1 MSETQTQ
8 AAGVIHDLG
17 YRRYDGPRMGRAQ
30 IVRALTWHSFRSAF
44 GIGRG
49 VKAKI
54 IPILAIIAIC
64 LPAFVN
70 AFAVAR
76 GNPRL
81 FGYDVYVPQLRV
93 IVVTIFIAA
102 QAPELVSRDLRS
114 HVLPLYFSRPLRRL
128 DYPLAKYIAL
138 TAACLLLVEVP
149 LLILYLGTIA
159 SAKSSHGVWAETRA
173 LIPGLGVGLMWAV
186 LLAAV
191 GLALASLTGRRAY
204 ATGIVAIA
212 CFLTWTLS
220 LLLIEVPLLILYVGT
235 IASAKN
241 SHGVWSET
249 RALIP
254 GLGVGLMWAVLMA
267 AVGLV
272 LASLTGR
279 RAYATGIVAIACF
292 LTWTVSET
300 LIQIEGGIT
309 STSTGARIGGLFSPF
324 NILDGVRIWL
334 GGTSQGEDANP
345 GHFGPLYGVVAVLLL
360 AACLGGLAARY
371 RKVSQS

>member
-1 MSETQTQ
+1 MSDTRG

-17 YRRYDGPRMGRAQ
+17 YRRYDGPRLGRAQ

-54 IPILAIIAIC
+54 IPVLTFVAIC
-64 LPAFVN
+64 LPAFAN

-93 IVVTIFIAA
+93 VVVTIFLAA

-128 DYPLAKYIAL
+128 DYSLAKYIAL
-138 TAACLLLVEVP
+138 TAACLLLIEVP
-149 LLILYLGTIA
+149 LLIVYLGTIA
-159 SAKSSHGVWAETRA
+159 SAKNRHGVWNET
-173 LIPGLGVGLMWAV
+173 
-186 LLAAV
+186 
-191 GLALASLTGRRAY
+191 
-204 ATGIVAIA
+204 
-212 CFLTWTLS
+212 
-220 LLLIEVPLLILYVGT
+220 
-235 IASAKN
+235 K
-241 SHGVWSET
+241 
-249 RALIP
+249 ALIP

-267 AVGLV
+267 AVGLF

-279 RAYATGIVAIACF
+279 RAYATGIVAISCF
-292 LTWTVSET
+292 LTWTVSEV
-300 LIQIEGGIT
+300 LIQVEGGLT
-309 STSTGARIGGLFSPF
+309 ATSTGARIAGLFSPF

-334 GGTSQGEDANP
+334 GGTSPGEDANP
-345 GHFGPLYGVVAVLLL
+345 GHFGPLYGVFAVLLL

>member
-1 MSETQTQ
+1 MSETQS
-8 AAGVIHDLG
+8 AVGVIHDLG
-17 YRRYDGPRMGRAQ
+17 YRRYDGPRLGRAQ
-30 IVRALTWHSFRSAF
+30 IIRALIWHSFRSAF

-54 IPILAIIAIC
+54 VPILACIAML

-70 AFAVAR
+70 AFAVSR
-76 GNPRL
+76 GNARL
-81 FGYDVYVPQLRV
+81 FGYDVYTPQLRV
-93 IVVTIFIAA
+93 IVLTIFIAA

-114 HVLPLYFSRPLRRL
+114 HVLPLYFSRPIRRG

-138 TAACLLLVEVP
+138 TLALLLLIEIP
-149 LLILYLGTIA
+149 LLVTYVGTIA
-159 SAKSSHGVWAETRA
+159 SAKSSHAVWNETKA

-186 LLAAV
+186 L
-191 GLALASLTGRRAY
+191 
-204 ATGIVAIA
+204 I
-212 CFLTWTLS
+212 
-220 LLLIEVPLLILYVGT
+220 
-235 IASAKN
+235 
-241 SHGVWSET
+241 
-249 RALIP
+249 
-254 GLGVGLMWAVLMA
+254 A

-292 LTWTVSET
+292 LTWTLSDL
-300 LIQIEGGIT
+300 LIQAEGGMT
-309 STSTGARIGGLFSPF
+309 STSTGARLAGLFSPF

-334 GGTSQGEDANP
+334 GGTSPGEDANP

-371 RKVSQS
+371 RKVSRA

>member
-1 MSETQTQ
+1 MSETRST
-8 AAGVIHDLG
+8 AGVIHDLG
-17 YRRYDGPRMGRAQ
+17 YRRYDGPRLGRAQ

-49 VKAKI
+49 VKAKV
-54 IPILAIIAIC
+54 IPALAGIAIL

-76 GNPRL
+76 SNPRL

-114 HVLPLYFSRPLRRL
+114 HVLPLYFSRPIRRG

-138 TAACLLLVEVP
+138 TAAL
-149 LLILYLGTIA
+149 
-159 SAKSSHGVWAETRA
+159 
-173 LIPGLGVGLMWAV
+173 
-186 LLAAV
+186 
-191 GLALASLTGRRAY
+191 
-204 ATGIVAIA
+204 
-212 CFLTWTLS
+212 
-220 LLLIEVPLLILYVGT
+220 LLLIEVPLLVTYVGT
-235 IASAKN
+235 IASAGSAGTTVLK
-241 SHGVWSET
+241 ET

-267 AVGLV
+267 AIGLV

-292 LTWTVSET
+292 LTWTVSEV
-300 LIQIEGGIT
+300 LIQAEGGVT
-309 STSTGARIGGLFSPF
+309 STSTGARIAGLFSPF
-324 NILDGVRIWL
+324 NILDLSLI
-334 GGTSQGEDANP
+334 
-345 GHFGPLYGVVAVLLL
+345 HI
-360 AACLGGLAARY
+360 
-371 RKVSQS
+371 